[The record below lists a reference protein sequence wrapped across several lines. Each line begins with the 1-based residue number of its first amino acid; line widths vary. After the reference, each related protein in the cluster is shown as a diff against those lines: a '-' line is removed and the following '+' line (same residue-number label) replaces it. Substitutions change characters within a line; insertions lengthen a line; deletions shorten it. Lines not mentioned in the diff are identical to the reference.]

1 MRIFLCQGQSFL
13 FFVLL
18 LDDLLNF
25 DTYSNLKFNLN
36 LPKVDGESKEDERR
50 WKPIYGVEEAG
61 KKWVIALDS
70 VERTK
75 LYYTS

>member
-13 FFVLL
+13 LCFFGFSLNVLL

-50 WKPIYGVEEAG
+50 WKPIYGGGREEVGQCAG
-61 KKWVIALDS
+61 LG
-70 VERTK
+70 
-75 LYYTS
+75 

>member
-1 MRIFLCQGQSFL
+1 MSHKIILCVSSCARGN
-13 FFVLL
+13 L

-50 WKPIYGVEEAG
+50 
-61 KKWVIALDS
+61 
-70 VERTK
+70 
-75 LYYTS
+75 